1 MPSRSAHYTKQPCPA
16 QRVGVFI
23 DIQNMYYSGRNL
35 FNKKV
40 NFGHILEDATGDR
53 QLIRAIAYVIRAEA
67 EQEASFFEALN
78 KMGFEVRAKDLQT
91 FLGGAKKGD
100 WDVGIAMDM
109 MRIAPKLDVA
119 VLVSG
124 DGDFVDLLQHMKA
137 LGCRTEVMA
146 FGGTS
151 SSKLVEEAHSFVD
164 LGKNQT
170 RYLISK

>member
-1 MPSRSAHYTKQPCPA
+1 MALAQHSPA
-16 QRVGVFI
+16 QRVGVFV
-23 DIQNMYYSGRNL
+23 DVQNMYYSARNL
-35 FNKKV
+35 FGKKV
-40 NFGHILEDATGDR
+40 NFGNILKDAVADR
-53 QLIRAIAYVIRAEA
+53 QLIRAITYVIKAEA
-67 EQEASFFEALN
+67 EQEASFFEALH
-78 KMGFEVRAKDLQT
+78 KIGFEVRAKDLQT

-146 FGGTS
+146 FGDTS
-151 SSKLVEEAHSFVD
+151 SARLREEAHTFTD
-164 LGKNQT
+164 LGKAQT
-170 RYLISK
+170 KYLIGK

>member
-1 MPSRSAHYTKQPCPA
+1 MVEADKLQA
-16 QRVGVFI
+16 QRVGVFV
-23 DIQNMYYSGRNL
+23 DVQNMYYSARNL
-35 FNKKV
+35 YGKKV
-40 NFGHILEDATGDR
+40 NFGNILKDAVADR
-53 QLIRAIAYVIRAEA
+53 QLIRAITYVIKAEA

-78 KMGFEVRAKDLQT
+78 KIGFEVRAKDLQT

-109 MRIAPKLDVA
+109 MRVAPKLDVA

-146 FGGTS
+146 FGETS
-151 SSKLVEEAHSFVD
+151 SKRLVEEAHSFTD
-164 LGKNQT
+164 LGKTQSK
-170 RYLISK
+170 YLIGR